1 MSYCH
6 LTSSERFTLYE
17 SRRVLKESLS
27 TISAKMGRAKSTL
40 SRELRRNRISGVKH
54 LVGNMQERQE
64 TLYLPDT
71 AEMMAVLGNAKDR
84 EEAKS
89 PFGSVSATCIAEVK
103 GRLALFH
110 SPEQIAGR
118 LQREGK
124 ERVSHETIL
133 GWTKDGLC

>member
-1 MSYCH
+1 
-6 LTSSERFTLYE
+6 
-17 SRRVLKESLS
+17 
-27 TISAKMGRAKSTL
+27 
-40 SRELRRNRISGVKH
+40 
-54 LVGNMQERQE
+54 MQERQE

-71 AEMMAVLGNAKDR
+71 AEMMATRRR

-124 ERVSHETIL
+124 ETVSYETIYQLIYADYAGL
-133 GWTKDGLC
+133 GEYQKYLRHSRKKRAKRGLGCSGRGRIPNRIGKVPCFSGY